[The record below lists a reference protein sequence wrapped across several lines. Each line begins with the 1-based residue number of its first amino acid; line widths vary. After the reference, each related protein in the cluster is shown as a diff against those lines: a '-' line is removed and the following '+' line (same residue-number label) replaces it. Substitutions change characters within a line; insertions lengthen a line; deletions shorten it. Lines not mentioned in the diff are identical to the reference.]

1 MHDKYYLPDEE
12 GFWEASWYRRGDGG
26 FSTAVLDGVTSGFLI
41 CTEFWFNHR
50 AREYGRAD
58 MDILLCPRATPSSS
72 SDTWVVGGRAAAN
85 LSGAYCLSSNVNG
98 PNTAQMDF
106 GGTGWIIEP
115 EEAELLGTTSLTRPY
130 LTVDIDLQA
139 AKKAKNTYPRYVE
152 D

>member
-1 MHDKYYLPDEE
+1 
-12 GFWEASWYRRGDGG
+12 
-26 FSTAVLDGVTSGFLI
+26 
-41 CTEFWFNHR
+41 
-50 AREYGRAD
+50 
-58 MDILLCPRATPSSS
+58 MDILLCPRATPSSF

-85 LSGAYCLSSNVNG
+85 VSGAYCLSSNVNG

-139 AKKAKNTYPRYVE
+139 ANKAKNTYPRYVE